1 MWGFG
6 IYLMHL
12 ADWLTRRK
20 YDKEKRRS
28 REDKQEQLAD
38 RKQCRICRKNFGSE
52 IELENHIKENHPN
65 NTI

>member
-6 IYLMHL
+6 IYLMRL

-28 REDKQEQLAD
+28 NEDKQEQLTD
-38 RKQCRICRKNFGSE
+38 RKQCHICGKDFDNEVKLDS
-52 IELENHIKENHPN
+52 HMKKKHPN
-65 NTI
+65 MI